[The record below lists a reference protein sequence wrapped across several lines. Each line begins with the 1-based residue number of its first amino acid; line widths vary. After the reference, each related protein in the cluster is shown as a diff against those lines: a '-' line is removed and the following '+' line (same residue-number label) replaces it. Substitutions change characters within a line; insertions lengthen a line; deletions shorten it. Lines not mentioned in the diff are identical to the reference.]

1 MQAVP
6 PGSDDEELFS
16 KFQKYIGKRTD
27 EVEESLTEP
36 FNRVGDIEKT
46 VSQIYQTTRELNQQL
61 AGSRKYVEQIG
72 INFTDA
78 GNKILNFADNVKTL
92 EDAIAL
98 VGKVAGD
105 IQEKTGR
112 AYIATSEEL
121 KGIIAAQGASGVLA
135 EDLVKSFKDQAFALS
150 QVPKVI
156 QKVIDTSAAL
166 GVNSV
171 AVTKSVLAN
180 LDKLNTFNFANGV
193 EGLTRMAAQATMLGI
208 DMGKTLAKAE
218 ELLDP
223 ERAIDMAASLQRL
236 GVATGDLIDP
246 LRLMDLGQNNP
257 KELQNQIVE
266 MSKRFTYFNEQNQKF
281 EILPG
286 AKRELREIAGAVGL
300 TADELAKMSLKSS
313 ELADKMGKI
322 RFPSLDMPI
331 TEDQKTLIA
340 NMAEMR
346 DGEYKI
352 QVKETVVDKETGEL
366 EYTGRVLDKAVSKLD
381 PEDLK
386 SLMKQQEDG
395 SKSLEEIARDNL
407 SEAQKMNRTLEQQ
420 LSTMRGGAATSRLTN
435 KTMEAVNGVLSDF
448 QSAMGEV
455 FKTEQFREASN
466 EILPIMRNVYDGFTA
481 AFKDNKIDQSESD
494 LLIDYLKKSDDKLGE
509 IFGSNFKAFEKLK
522 MVLEKSP
529 EKFKDAL
536 DFATKPL
543 ESKAPTTG
551 QMSNQSVLDDEGKNL
566 MQRILDR
573 QNMAQNNTQ
582 NPNIGENNR
591 TNSTIEQLLSD
602 VRNTGNLATNQ
613 TTNNQTTNLN
623 TQNTNI
629 NTSNFYEQVFNQI
642 TQTIPTALQGIK
654 LPEINLDLDPLKT
667 TQEGQLK
674 LAEQSLSELQK
685 INNNL
690 LTDNKTLMGGLD
702 KIGTPKSQTS
712 ETANVTNV
720 ATTTNDN
727 SVINNSEVINNRQEI
742 NNRTENLTNV
752 TPPTPSFDLS
762 PLTLMQEKLLSS
774 NDNSLSELKSINNN
788 LKMDNES
795 LMSFLSK
802 NPVPTPNLQNTN
814 ITNTNQ
820 KTENLTNENSFV
832 TNNDNRQTITND
844 NRKINEET
852 SFDYGKVEEIFR
864 KPETMFDDMNKNL
877 TQNYSDFQN
886 GMSAL
891 NSSNQKTQSL
901 IEKLNEKEI
910 DLKPAKLEINNI
922 ENPLRQ
928 NSVEYKAPIVQTPE
942 IPVAMNNMFNSV
954 TEKMVETRV
963 NSSSDVKYDGRLS
976 IDINVNAPNG
986 VDKNT
991 VAETIQKML
1000 YDDKVRKNIEESV
1013 IGGRVGN
1020 YNPTTGIP
1028 V

>member
-1 MQAVP
+1 
-6 PGSDDEELFS
+6 
-16 KFQKYIGKRTD
+16 
-27 EVEESLTEP
+27 
-36 FNRVGDIEKT
+36 
-46 VSQIYQTTRELNQQL
+46 
-61 AGSRKYVEQIG
+61 
-72 INFTDA
+72 
-78 GNKILNFADNVKTL
+78 
-92 EDAIAL
+92 
-98 VGKVAGD
+98 
-105 IQEKTGR
+105 
-112 AYIATSEEL
+112 
-121 KGIIAAQGASGVLA
+121 
-135 EDLVKSFKDQAFALS
+135 
-150 QVPKVI
+150 
-156 QKVIDTSAAL
+156 
-166 GVNSV
+166 
-171 AVTKSVLAN
+171 
-180 LDKLNTFNFANGV
+180 
-193 EGLTRMAAQATMLGI
+193 
-208 DMGKTLAKAE
+208 
-218 ELLDP
+218 
-223 ERAIDMAASLQRL
+223 
-236 GVATGDLIDP
+236 
-246 LRLMDLGQNNP
+246 
-257 KELQNQIVE
+257 

-300 TADELAKMSLKSS
+300 TAEELAKMSLKSS

-352 QVKETVVDKETGEL
+352 QIKETVLDKESGEL
-366 EYTGRVLDKAVSKLD
+366 KYTGRVLDKAVSKLD

-386 SLMKQQEDG
+386 SLAKQQEDG

-420 LSTMRGGAATSRLTN
+420 LSTMRGGVATSRITN
-435 KTMEAVNGVLSDF
+435 KTMEAVNGVISDF
-448 QSAMGEV
+448 QSAIGEV
-455 FKTEQFREASN
+455 FKTEQFREGSN
-466 EILPIMRNVYDGFTA
+466 EILPVIRNVYESFNA
-481 AFKDNKIDQSESD
+481 AFKDNKIDRSESD
-494 LLIDYLKKSDDKLGE
+494 LLMDYLKKSDDKLRE
-509 IFGSNFKAFEKLK
+509 IFGQSFKAFEKLK
-522 MVLEKSP
+522 VVLEKSP

-543 ESKAPTTG
+543 ESNAQTTG
-551 QMSNQSVLDDEGKNL
+551 QMSGQSVLDDEGKNL

-573 QNMAQNNTQ
+573 QNMAQTNIQ

-591 TNSTIEQLLSD
+591 TNSTLEQLLSD
-602 VRNTGNLATNQ
+602 VRNTDNLATNE

-690 LTDNKTLMGGLD
+690 LTDNKTLISGLD

-712 ETANVTNV
+712 EVENVTNV

-727 SVINNSEVINNRQEI
+727 SVINNSEVNNNRQEI

-762 PLTLMQEKLLSS
+762 PLTSLQQELLMS
-774 NDNSLSELKSINNN
+774 NNESLSELKKINDN
-788 LKMDNES
+788 LITDSEK
-795 LMSFLSK
+795 LVSFLSR
-802 NPVPTPNLQNTN
+802 NITPESLTAQNTN
-814 ITNTNQ
+814 ITNT
-820 KTENLTNENSFV
+820 
-832 TNNDNRQTITND
+832 
-844 NRKINEET
+844 
-852 SFDYGKVEEIFR
+852 
-864 KPETMFDDMNKNL
+864 
-877 TQNYSDFQN
+877 TQN
-886 GMSAL
+886 
-891 NSSNQKTQSL
+891 
-901 IEKLNEKEI
+901 
-910 DLKPAKLEINNI
+910 
-922 ENPLRQ
+922 
-928 NSVEYKAPIVQTPE
+928 VEYKAPIVQTPE
-942 IPVAMNNMFNSV
+942 IPVVTNNMSNSV
-954 TEKMVETRV
+954 TEKMIETRV

-976 IDINVNAPNG
+976 IDVNVNAPNG

-991 VAETIQKML
+991 VAETVQKML

-1013 IGGRVGN
+1013 IAGKVGN
-1020 YNPTTGIP
+1020 YNPSTGIP

>member
-16 KFQKYIGKRTD
+16 KFQKYIGKRAD

-36 FNRVGDIEKT
+36 FNRVNDIEDT
-46 VSQIYQTTRELNQQL
+46 VSQIYQTTRQLNQQL

-98 VGKVAGD
+98 VGRVAGD
-105 IQEKTGR
+105 IQEETGR

-121 KGIIAAQGASGVLA
+121 KGIIAAQEASGSQA
-135 EDLVKSFKDQAFALS
+135 KDLVGTFKDQAFALS

-286 AKRELREIAGAVGL
+286 AKRELREIAQAVGL
-300 TADELAKMSLKSS
+300 NADELAKMSLKSS

-455 FKTEQFREASN
+455 FKTQQFREGSN
-466 EILPIMRNVYDGFTA
+466 EILPIIRNVYESFNA
-481 AFKDNKIDQSESD
+481 AFKDNKIDRSESD
-494 LLIDYLKKSDDKLGE
+494 LLMDYLKKSDDKLRE
-509 IFGSNFKAFEKLK
+509 IFGPSFKAFEKLK

-536 DFATKPL
+536 DFATKPI
-543 ESKAPTTG
+543 ESKVPTTG
-551 QMSNQSVLDDEGKNL
+551 QMSSQSVLDDEGKNL

-573 QNMAQNNTQ
+573 QNMAQTNIQ

-591 TNSTIEQLLSD
+591 TNSTIEQLLND

-727 SVINNSEVINNRQEI
+727 SVINNSEVINNRQ
-742 NNRTENLTNV
+742 
-752 TPPTPSFDLS
+752 
-762 PLTLMQEKLLSS
+762 
-774 NDNSLSELKSINNN
+774 
-788 LKMDNES
+788 
-795 LMSFLSK
+795 
-802 NPVPTPNLQNTN
+802 
-814 ITNTNQ
+814 
-820 KTENLTNENSFV
+820 
-832 TNNDNRQTITND
+832 TITND

-886 GMSAL
+886 GMSSL

-910 DLKPAKLEINNI
+910 DLTPAKLEINNI

-1013 IGGRVGN
+1013 IGGKVGN
-1020 YNPTTGIP
+1020 YNSSTGIP